1 MESFFKVPFLIS
13 LGLPRTFLFFNA
25 GLFLL
30 TIPFVALLEMSR
42 ASLKLLEPLSGQ
54 TISTSFRYSHIA
66 LPDILTVIQQ
76 CTIIRRSTL
85 LRFTVFFPA
94 VVPGCY
100 HGHSDMD
107 IAIYIVKKGERAR
120 AQMCYHSKKYTQKR
134 RLIKSGPE
142 RNTLITSEAKKQKLS
157 LSTFYSYCTTSFSV
171 LFFVT
176 NRPKCQRPWSCFYGA
191 LSLLDRKMPFCCP
204 NFSFGELYKVSFFPS
219 HGSHKKARSRNLFVI
234 LRRGLFSSD
243 GASTQKCILTWK
255 YILLSKSAL

>member
-1 MESFFKVPFLIS
+1 MHNNKEVDFIAFHSIFSCCCARLLPWS
-13 LGLPRTFLFFNA
+13 L
-25 GLFLL
+25 
-30 TIPFVALLEMSR
+30 
-42 ASLKLLEPLSGQ
+42 
-54 TISTSFRYSHIA
+54 RY
-66 LPDILTVIQQ
+66 
-76 CTIIRRSTL
+76 
-85 LRFTVFFPA
+85 
-94 VVPGCY
+94 GYCY
-100 HGHSDMD
+100 
-107 IAIYIVKKGERAR
+107 IYIVKKGERAR

-219 HGSHKKARSRNLFVI
+219 HGSHKN
-234 LRRGLFSSD
+234 
-243 GASTQKCILTWK
+243 
-255 YILLSKSAL
+255 